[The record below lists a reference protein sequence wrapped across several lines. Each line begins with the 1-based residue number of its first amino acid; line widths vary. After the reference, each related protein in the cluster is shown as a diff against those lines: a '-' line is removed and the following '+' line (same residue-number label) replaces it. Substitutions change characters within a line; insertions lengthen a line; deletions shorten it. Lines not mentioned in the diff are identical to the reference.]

1 MGAVTPLQLGT
12 IFAAASTQITTHAR
26 HQILEEASELF
37 QYSAQKAIG
46 TYEFGWPQLAEST
59 QVQRVS
65 QGYSANEPLLRTGDL
80 LGSITHN
87 VDPMANQTGEAYV
100 GTDNPYAKYQ
110 EFGTSRIPAR
120 PFLGGAI
127 AQEEHRIPEIVH
139 KALAKLFP

>member
-1 MGAVTPLQLGT
+1 MGAVTMPQLAT
-12 IFAAASTQITTHAR
+12 IFAMASTKINHAH

-37 QYSAQKAIG
+37 QYSAQTAIG
-46 TYEFGWPQLAEST
+46 SGTNPYGWPPLAPATIARKATGDS
-59 QVQRVS
+59 
-65 QGYSANEPLLRTGDL
+65 PLLETGAL

-87 VDPMANQTGEAYV
+87 VDAMSNITSEAYI
-100 GTDNPYAKYQ
+100 GTDLEYAKYQ

-127 AQEEHRIPEIVH
+127 MQEENHIPEIVH